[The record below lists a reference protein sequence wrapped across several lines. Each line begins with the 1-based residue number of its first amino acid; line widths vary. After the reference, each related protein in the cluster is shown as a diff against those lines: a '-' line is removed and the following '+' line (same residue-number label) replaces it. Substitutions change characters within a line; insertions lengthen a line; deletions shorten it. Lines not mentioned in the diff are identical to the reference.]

1 MKLKHKLM
9 ISQILVFFS
18 MFIILTTVLSDM
30 VYMTVSKSDCEKVM
44 NLNEQI
50 MTRID
55 QSFEEL
61 QRFTS
66 VVTNDEQLGNLI
78 NAYIEEPNKSNSAKI
93 RLYLSSIGIKDQ
105 IKAYAVLGIY
115 VDVNDGKDSYNFGTV
130 GLSSG
135 IRDHV
140 RTALKNTRDKENGF
154 FIEPFSYNGDS
165 STVFGNKFNMAY
177 AYVMPYQDK
186 ASKGTVTVISTFDQI
201 SYIAENMQDYSN
213 DYLLLNN
220 ENEAIRPSVVNTAI
234 DVNRVLSDISY
245 GETYKEGY
253 YKEKDAVTTVRF
265 SDRGDWKIVCRLTRK
280 DILQN
285 NHSLILFDKI
295 LVAVFGICVILTMI
309 PLVEKFTKPLSK
321 VSEQMNEIAKGNL
334 SARVLIESKDEIAEV
349 GQAFNIMAE
358 KLQENIHTLLE
369 QEKRE
374 QKMRYSLLVS
384 QVDPHFIYNT
394 MNTITYLAQKNRNE
408 DVIAVNKAMI
418 EILKDRLRINM
429 EDVYDTLEQE
439 VKVVEQYLIIQ
450 SYRYADTFKTKINIQ
465 EAANKCYIA
474 KNILQPIVENALFH
488 GILCNRDEEGEIMG
502 GCIEIS
508 AYFQDDFI
516 HVNVKDNGI
525 GMTEEIL
532 EGLENQS
539 TSKIR
544 GEHIGIRNIK
554 GRIKHIYGENCTF
567 EIHSKKEEGTEVHIK
582 LPVVYE
588 IGANHGGFSI
598 S

>member
-1 MKLKHKLM
+1 M

-18 MFIILTTVLSDM
+18 MFIILTTVLSDI
-30 VYMTVSKSDCEKVM
+30 VYLTVSKSDCEKVM

-78 NAYIEEPNKSNSAKI
+78 NTYISDPNKANGAKI
-93 RLYLSSIGIKDQ
+93 RLYLSSIGIKDE
-105 IKAYAVLGIY
+105 IKSYAVLGIY

-135 IRDHV
+135 IREHV
-140 RTALKNTRDKENGF
+140 RTALKNRKDKESGF
-154 FIEPFSYNGDS
+154 FIEPFSYDGDS

-177 AYVMPYQDK
+177 AYVMQYKDK
-186 ASKGTVTVISTFDQI
+186 GSKGTITVISTFDQI
-201 SYIAENMQDYSN
+201 SYIAESMQDYSN

-220 ENEAIRPSVVNTAI
+220 ENEAIRPSVANTAI
-234 DVNRVLSDISY
+234 DVDKVLPNITY

-253 YKEKDAVTTVRF
+253 YKENDAITTVRF
-265 SDRGDWKIVCRLTRK
+265 SNQGDWKIICRLTRK
-280 DILQN
+280 DILHN
-285 NHSLILFDKI
+285 NRSLIFFDEI
-295 LVAVFGICVILTMI
+295 LVAVFGICVILIMI

-334 SARVLIESKDEIAEV
+334 SARVRIESKDEIAEV

-358 KLQENIHTLLE
+358 KLQENIHTMLE

-418 EILKDRLRINM
+418 EILKDRLRIDL
-429 EDVYDTLEQE
+429 EDVYDTVEQE
-439 VKVVEQYLIIQ
+439 IKVVEQYLIIQ
-450 SYRYADTFKTKINIQ
+450 NYRYADTFKTKMNIQ
-465 EAANKCYIA
+465 ETVNKCYIA

-488 GILCNRDEEGEIMG
+488 GILCNKDEEGEIMG
-502 GCIEIS
+502 GCIAIS
-508 AYFQDDFI
+508 AYLQDDFI
-516 HVNVKDNGI
+516 HVNVNDNGI
-525 GMTEEIL
+525 GMPEEIL
-532 EGLENQS
+532 EELESQS

-567 EIHSKKEEGTEVHIK
+567 EIHSKAEEGTEVHIK
-582 LPVVYE
+582 LPVIYE
-588 IGANHGGFSI
+588 IGVNHDSFSI